1 MSPIRSRLSLVSA
14 LALAVLSAQAL
25 STPALAQTSSTK
37 PSINYADAASEVTQ
51 DIQKRFYLPEQGLY
65 AHSVKDRSPDFM
77 WGNGITF
84 SALVAA
90 ARHDPKTYEPILAR
104 FFTAMNRYWDSK
116 VKIRGYEPVPTRG
129 NGNDKYY
136 DDNQW
141 MVITFVEAFEL
152 TRDERYRA
160 RAIETNRFSL
170 SGWDEELGGG
180 IWWHEGHKDGSK
192 NTCSNAPAAVA
203 CLVLGKTQAGD
214 EAKENIEW
222 ARRIVEWTVE
232 HLEGPDGLFGDNI
245 KVDSGRVNRG
255 QLTYNTALMLR
266 AYIGL
271 YRATGEQVW
280 LDKARRVAKNA
291 EWFLSDRTGA
301 YRDEFKWSH
310 LMVEA
315 DLEMYRLTNES
326 YLYDRARRNA
336 DFMYAKWKEAPPEEL
351 INLSSIARTLWLM
364 ADLETEVG
372 QTFWERVDRGGK

>member
-1 MSPIRSRLSLVSA
+1 MSPFSSLVSLASA
-14 LALAVLSAQAL
+14 LVLAAL
-25 STPALAQTSSTK
+25 SMPSLGQTPSTQSSI
-37 PSINYADAASEVTQ
+37 SYADAAREVTA
-51 DIQKRFYLPEQGLY
+51 DIQKRFYLSERGLY

-77 WGNGITF
+77 WGNGVTF

-90 ARHDPKTYEPILAR
+90 ARHDPKTYGPIMAR
-104 FFTAMNRYWDSK
+104 FFTSMNRYWDTK
-116 VKIRGYEPVPTRG
+116 VKIPGYEPVPTRG

-152 TRDERYRA
+152 TGEERYRA
-160 RAIETNRFSL
+160 RAVETNRFSL
-170 SGWDEELGGG
+170 SGWDDQLGGG

-203 CLVLGKTQAGD
+203 CLVLAKTQTGD
-214 EAKENIEW
+214 EAKENVEW
-222 ARRIVEWTVE
+222 ARRIVEWTVK
-232 HLEGPDGLFGDNI
+232 HLEADDGLFGDAI
-245 KVDSGRVNRG
+245 KVDSGHVNKGR
-255 QLTYNTALMLR
+255 LTYNTALMLR

-271 YRATGEQVW
+271 YRATGEQAW
-280 LDKARRVAKNA
+280 LDKAKRVAKNSD
-291 EWFLSDRTGA
+291 WFLSDKTGA
-301 YRDEFKWSH
+301 YRDELKWSH

-336 DFMYAKWKEAPPEEL
+336 DYMYAKWKDEPPEEL

-364 ADLETEVG
+364 ADMETEVG
-372 QTFWERVDRGGK
+372 QKFWERVDRGGK